1 MRTALEGLTVRGP
14 MVGVHQAFVL
24 VRDWLGEQPL
34 VDRDRALAELGR
46 RFLRGHGPAGERDL
60 AKWAGLPLRD
70 ARAGLAAICSEL
82 EQRPG
87 GLVDLARRAPA
98 AELPPPKLLG
108 VFEPVLLGWVSRE
121 PLLGNDPARIVV
133 GGLFRAFALARGR
146 AVATWSLDGGKIELE
161 PFGRLS
167 REVRAALAHDGEDL
181 IRYLEGVSQLAHRNR

>member
-1 MRTALEGLTVRGP
+1 MDLTFTAE
-14 MVGVHQAFVL
+14 QDAFRRD

-34 VDRDRALAELGR
+34 VDRDRALAELAR

-108 VFEPVLLGWVSRE
+108 VFEPVLLGWVSRG

-133 GGLFRAFALARGR
+133 GGLFPGQGAGGQTAAP
-146 AVATWSLDGGKIELE
+146 AVRQVL
-161 PFGRLS
+161 
-167 REVRAALAHDGEDL
+167 VAALQH
-181 IRYLEGVSQLAHRNR
+181 